1 MKKIMMTIAA
11 VLYCCLAPALAMA
24 QSNVEEVIKQVEQKV
39 KLADKNPTNG
49 KMQLEAGQALIWN
62 NLGDKRDPERSM
74 TYANRALKI
83 AEEQIVLQD
92 TLKGETYLLL
102 AELNMM
108 KGDTNKAFEYTEKGL
123 EAFSQ
128 ELGRYDRWT
137 IYKKILVGY
146 LTMMYLDIRRGSLM
160 IQQAFLDSEMIPQEQ
175 RIQNLKELTVLY
187 ELALEYSMAD
197 LANKMK
203 HGVPFVVYD
212 GKRYL
217 MLDTGEWNMEKPI
230 VGWTF
235 SSLMNDL
242 QGGNEEDHKDV
253 ILCDFDDVNAPLR
266 LVKANDENRPE
277 FKVSFSLNP
286 SDTSHLNI
294 PEDNSRLWFLNEA
307 GYNKVL
313 EKYHAFK
320 KEMKKVKNEGCD

>member
-187 ELALEYSMAD
+187 EMALEYSMAD

-203 HGVPFVVYD
+203 RGVPLVVFD

-217 MLDTGEWNMEKPI
+217 ILDTGEWNMEKPI

-242 QGGNEEDHKDV
+242 QGGDEEDHKDV

-266 LVKANDENRPE
+266 LIKANDENRPE
-277 FKVSFSLNP
+277 FKVSFMINP
-286 SDTSHLNI
+286 ADHRYLNI
-294 PEDNSRLWFLNEA
+294 PEDNSRLWFLNEDT
-307 GYNKVL
+307 YKQLL

-320 KEMKKVKNEGCD
+320 KEMKSE